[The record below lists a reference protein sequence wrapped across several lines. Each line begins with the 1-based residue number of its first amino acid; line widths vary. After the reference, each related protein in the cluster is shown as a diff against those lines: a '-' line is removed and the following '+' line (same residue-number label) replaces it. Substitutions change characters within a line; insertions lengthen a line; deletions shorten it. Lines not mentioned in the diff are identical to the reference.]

1 MASSLQEPV
10 SGKSS
15 NMRAAENLFYLQRES
30 FVVGVNP
37 HFPMFWTSLRG
48 CGFDVIAMKKTDPAK
63 YIRLRTLF
71 TATQWPDAPEEVAKV
86 IRGESDVSK
95 EIPPLLLTYLQSET
109 TSGKARR
116 DFLYYLAYK
125 AACLE

>member
-15 NMRAAENLFYLQRES
+15 NMCAAENLFNLQRES
-30 FVVGVNP
+30 FIVGVNP
-37 HFPMFWTSLRG
+37 HFLMFWTYLRG

-63 YIRLRTLF
+63 YARLRTLF
-71 TATQWPDAPEEVAKV
+71 TATQWHDAPEEVAKV
-86 IRGESDVSK
+86 IRGEYDVSK
-95 EIPPLLLTYLQSET
+95 EIPSTLLTWLQSDD
-109 TSGKARR
+109 TSDKARK
-116 DFLYYLAYK
+116 DFSYYLAYK